1 MSAAAIL
8 GAGFLQTA
16 GSVYTNAMNTAASLA
31 ANKQNAAVQY
41 AINADQIEAARMN
54 NETAINLANTAH
66 QREVQDLRDANLNP
80 ILSANGNGSAVPSLD
95 TPGLEA
101 PTANAPV
108 IENPLSHVASTV
120 ASALQFADAHNLN
133 QARLAA
139 AGFTGDSKQDR
150 LLRNALN
157 LSNIRQA
164 QSAASVAEAESAEA
178 EARKALAAVEVAAAR
193 GVTGFNAVPGVN
205 VLNPRAVELAREG
218 IISDLKYRSNR
229 NFREGMNTAKGVA
242 DTLVNAADAASGF
255 VPGVKRRRP

>member
-8 GAGFLQTA
+8 GAGFLNVA
-16 GSVYTNAMNTAASLA
+16 GSVYSNAVNAAAQLA
-31 ANKQNAAVQY
+31 TNKQNAAVQY

-80 ILSANGNGSAVPSLD
+80 ILSANGNGSAVPQLD

-101 PTANAPV
+101 PQAAAPSVDNPLANA
-108 IENPLSHVASTV
+108 ASTV
-120 ASALQFADAHNLN
+120 ASAMQYADAHNLN
-133 QARLAA
+133 EARLAA
-139 AGFTGDSKQDR
+139 AGFSGDSRQDK

-157 LSNIRQA
+157 LSQVRQA

-178 EARKALAAVEVAAAR
+178 EARKAIAAVETAAAR
-193 GVTGFNAVPGVN
+193 GYTGYKSHTGVS
-205 VLNPRAVELAREG
+205 VLNPEAVKLAQEG

-229 NFREGMNTAKGVA
+229 NFREGLNSAKGIA
-242 DTLVNAADAASGF
+242 DTVINAADAASGF
-255 VPGVKRRRP
+255 VPGYKRRK